1 MGFDEDWAGIRSGAP
16 ARTHG
21 AMGPSG
27 TDPGGATTG
36 PAGGAPDLATAP
48 AKKKAAAHTIE
59 SELEPRTGKAAR
71 CADAATAE
79 AVAGFDGWATASG
92 LKTVEATWDKQVRT
106 LLARLATERDALRGT
121 AVAFGR
127 QELDTR
133 TRIAG
138 VGPSSC
144 IDRY

>member
-21 AMGPSG
+21 ATGPAG
-27 TDPGGATTG
+27 TDPGGATG

>member
-16 ARTHG
+16 ARTHDG
-21 AMGPSG
+21 MRLDG
-27 TDPGGATTG
+27 TDPGGGAG

-48 AKKKAAAHTIE
+48 ARKKAAARTIE
-59 SELEPRTGKAAR
+59 TELEPRTGTAAR
-71 CADAATAE
+71 RADAATAE

-92 LKTVEATWDKQVRT
+92 LKTVEATWDKQVKA
-106 LLARLATERDALRGT
+106 LLARLATEKEALRGT
-121 AVAFGR
+121 AVAFGL

-133 TRIAG
+133 SRIAG
-138 VGPSSC
+138 VGPASG